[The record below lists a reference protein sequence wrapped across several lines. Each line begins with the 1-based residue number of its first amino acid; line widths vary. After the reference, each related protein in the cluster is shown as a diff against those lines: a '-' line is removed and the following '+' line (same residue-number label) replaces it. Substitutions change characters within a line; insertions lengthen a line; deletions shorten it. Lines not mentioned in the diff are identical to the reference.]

1 MPQITLHRYRSP
13 ARTIRLEFD
22 DIASMTRQSDHAL
35 PPGHFTL
42 VRLKPGCRTV
52 DGKTTAVVSENES
65 QIKQLAARSR
75 AGRYRI

>member
-1 MPQITLHRYRSP
+1 
-13 ARTIRLEFD
+13 
-22 DIASMTRQSDHAL
+22 MTRQSDHAL
-35 PPGHFTL
+35 PPGYFTL
-42 VRLKPGCRTV
+42 VRLKPGCRTA